1 MSDMITFNEVTFGFN
16 GAPELLFNKLT
27 KTCELFKLS
36 MIVGR
41 NGSGKS
47 TFLKLFKADQSLLHA
62 RVSGSFEAFG
72 KSYTFLSQEHV
83 KFVHEHIGYVDQ
95 KFDLLLAPHLTFQEN
110 LACAKFT
117 HYPLFFSSV
126 KTEESPE
133 IVREFNIPFDQPVSL
148 LSGGQRQILAI
159 LMSLQKNPAILLLDE
174 PTAALD
180 SKNAH
185 MVMQFLVKLVEQEK
199 VTVLMVCHD
208 TELYSYASGASLIL
222 S

>member
-1 MSDMITFNEVTFGFN
+1 MNPLIQFNAITFGFN
-16 GAPELLFNKLT
+16 GAPDLLFNTLT
-27 KTCELFKLS
+27 TSCELFKLS
-36 MIVGR
+36 MILGR

-47 TFLKLFKADQSLLHA
+47 TFLKLFKADSSLMHA

-72 KSYTFLSQEHV
+72 SSYTLLSKEHLN
-83 KFVHEHIGYVDQ
+83 FVHEHIGYVDQ

-110 LACAKFT
+110 LSCAKFT
-117 HYPLFFSSV
+117 QYPSLFSSV
-126 KTEESPE
+126 KREAVPE
-133 IVREFNIPFDQPVSL
+133 IVNDFNIPFDQPVSL

-180 SKNAH
+180 AKNSH
-185 MVMQFLVKLVEQEK
+185 MVMQFLVKLVEQQN

-208 TELYSYASGASLIL
+208 AELYSYASGPSLHL
-222 S
+222 